1 MINTY
6 GKAYRYL
13 HFDAAKLR
21 ISIIRRRLPTKETKA
36 GRQKVSDL
44 RCSAEDSLVQ
54 RENNLASSAD
64 KESMDAL
71 ALIHE
76 LRVHQIELEMQNE
89 ELQRANLE
97 AEKANAKYSDLY
109 DFAPVALFNLNER
122 GIVQEVNLAG
132 AKLLGVEKRHLS
144 NRCFLQ
150 FVAYRDRESFNDF
163 CRKVFENPATQTCE
177 LKLLRYGLP
186 TIYARMEGAAAS
198 DSSRGERECR
208 IAFVDI
214 TSRKQ
219 AELVREQS
227 LIRQERLNQLQ
238 QALLSPGKFEQKL
251 ERITEGV
258 VDIFGADFCR
268 IWITNSGDLC
278 EMGCIHA
285 LVTEGP
291 HVCRHR
297 ERCLRLLASSG
308 RYTHTDG
315 KVHSRVPFGC
325 YKIGRIASGQEHRF
339 LTNNVQE
346 EANVHNTKWATEIG
360 LVSFAGYQ
368 LRSPGG
374 DALGVLALFSKKPI
388 TIEDDAQ
395 LDSLSNTTT
404 QVIQTARV
412 DEELRKSLIEA
423 NGLNMDLEEQTARA
437 NEMAKRARDAN
448 IAKSEFLANMSHE
461 IRTPLNGIIG
471 MVGMLAEMDLN
482 DEQLEYA
489 QIARLSGEIL
499 MSLVN
504 EILDAAK
511 IEAGKLQLENVDF
524 DLVSTLKDIFDF
536 LAIGAHNKGLEVISL
551 VEPNV
556 PKLLRGDPGRLRQIL
571 VNLGTNATKFTSQG
585 KIENRVSVECEDE
598 RNVLLRFS
606 LSDTGVGIPKDRQ
619 NVLFSP
625 FTQLDGSITR
635 KHGGT
640 GLGLAISKRLAEL
653 MGGSIGVESQEGKGS
668 TFWFTAVFEKQ
679 PVELAIA
686 HSFKE
691 IMEVRPKEPSA
702 AVPIISEYVKS
713 ITRIL
718 LAEDNLINQKVAQAM
733 LKKMGLRVDVV
744 ANGQEAVDALQII
757 PYDLVLMDCQM
768 PEMDGFEATRRIR
781 QDGSKARNPCVP
793 IIAMT
798 ASNMRGDREKCI
810 QAGMNDFIAKP
821 VQRKELEELLARC
834 LPESNGQ

>member
-1 MINTY
+1 
-6 GKAYRYL
+6 
-13 HFDAAKLR
+13 
-21 ISIIRRRLPTKETKA
+21 
-36 GRQKVSDL
+36 
-44 RCSAEDSLVQ
+44 
-54 RENNLASSAD
+54 
-64 KESMDAL
+64 
-71 ALIHE
+71 
-76 LRVHQIELEMQNE
+76 
-89 ELQRANLE
+89 
-97 AEKANAKYSDLY
+97 
-109 DFAPVALFNLNER
+109 
-122 GIVQEVNLAG
+122 
-132 AKLLGVEKRHLS
+132 
-144 NRCFLQ
+144 
-150 FVAYRDRESFNDF
+150 
-163 CRKVFENPATQTCE
+163 
-177 LKLLRYGLP
+177 
-186 TIYARMEGAAAS
+186 
-198 DSSRGERECR
+198 
-208 IAFVDI
+208 
-214 TSRKQ
+214 
-219 AELVREQS
+219 
-227 LIRQERLNQLQ
+227 
-238 QALLSPGKFEQKL
+238 
-251 ERITEGV
+251 
-258 VDIFGADFCR
+258 
-268 IWITNSGDLC
+268 
-278 EMGCIHA
+278 
-285 LVTEGP
+285 
-291 HVCRHR
+291 
-297 ERCLRLLASSG
+297 
-308 RYTHTDG
+308 
-315 KVHSRVPFGC
+315 
-325 YKIGRIASGQEHRF
+325 
-339 LTNNVQE
+339 VQE

-360 LVSFAGYQ
+360 LISFAGYQ

-374 DALGVLALFSKKPI
+374 DTLGVLALFSKKPI

-395 LDSLSNTTT
+395 LNSLSNTTT

-423 NGLNMDLEEQTARA
+423 KGLNMDLEEQTARA
-437 NEMAKRARDAN
+437 NEMAKRAREAN

-499 MSLVN
+499 MSLLN

-511 IEAGKLQLENVDF
+511 IEAGKLQLENMDF
-524 DLVSTLKDIFDF
+524 DLVSTLKDTFDF
-536 LAIGAHNKGLEVISL
+536 LAIGAHNKGLEVVCL

-571 VNLGTNATKFTSQG
+571 VNLGTNATKFTTQG

-598 RNVLLRFS
+598 RNVRLRFS

-619 NVLFSP
+619 NVLFLP

-686 HSFKE
+686 HSFNE

-702 AVPIISEYVKS
+702 AVPIISEYVKR